1 VFTGLVRSVGRLSAR
16 REVDAAQRLVFAAE
30 LASADRTLGASVC
43 VAGVCLTVV
52 ESDARSF
59 SADAAFETLRRTTLG
74 RLPIGAPVNLEPALR
89 VGDPLGGHIVAGH
102 VDGVGRVR
110 DVIARGGA
118 TEVWI
123 DTPEDLRPFTAPK
136 GSICIDGT
144 SLTINAADDAGFS
157 VGLVPHTREVTT
169 LGALSAGQE
178 VTLEV
183 DVIARYVARL
193 VQSGMAAPAGRG
205 LEMSDLVRAGF
216 AHEEEA
222 R

>member
-1 VFTGLVRSVGRLSAR
+1 VFTGLVRGVGRLSAR
-16 REVDAAQRLVFAAE
+16 REAEAAQTLVFAAE
-30 LASADRTLGASVC
+30 LPAGDRIRGASVS
-43 VAGVCLTVV
+43 VAGVCLTVTH
-52 ESDARSF
+52 SDRASF

-74 RLPIGAPVNLEPALR
+74 RLPLGAAVNLEPALR

-110 DVIARGGA
+110 DVTARGDA

-123 DTPEDLRPFTAPK
+123 DAPADVQPFCAEK

-144 SLTINAADDAGFS
+144 SLTINAIDDAGFS
-157 VGLVPHTREVTT
+157 VGLVPHTRAVTT
-169 LGALSAGQE
+169 LGELAAGQE
-178 VTLEV
+178 VNLEV

-193 VQSGMAAPAGRG
+193 LQAGAAPGPG
-205 LEMSDLVRAGF
+205 LKMSDLVDAGF
-216 AHEEEA
+216 VAPGEH